1 MGITFQ
7 IKDAID
13 IILVAILMYLLYTWT
28 RGTGAKNIFIG
39 LITFVV
45 TWFFVTRVF
54 KMDLLGAIF
63 DGIFNVGAFAIIV
76 IFQNEIRQFFSRI
89 GSRNSWKYFIRFLE
103 RVRLKKKGTSVQ
115 LSITPLA
122 DACRNMV
129 KEKVG
134 ALIVI
139 ARKNNL
145 QEYIDTGEV
154 INAKIN
160 TRLIENIFFKNSPL
174 HDGAVIIADNKIVSA
189 GGILRLSPRHDDK
202 KKVVRGGALLPLS
215 RSHEIPKHLG
225 LRHRAAIG
233 LSERTDAIVIVLS
246 EETGNISLVSGG
258 IITQKIPPQSLDKAI
273 EDKLM
278 W

>member
-1 MGITFQ
+1 MLLKKMGITFQ

-189 GGILRLSPRHDDK
+189 GAI
-202 KKVVRGGALLPLS
+202 LPLS